1 MSLTS
6 PEYPVTNAPG
16 RDSDGSMHRR
26 ITRYALPAILLLL
39 LVIASLTTPGFFTF
53 DNLRAVLINSSI
65 VGIVAVSMTPVTL
78 SGNFFSLGAAQST
91 MLSALIFLS
100 AVGGGQPIW
109 VGVMV
114 SLIVLIVIGALQAIV
129 VAAGL
134 NPIITTLAAGSVI
147 FGVATFVTGGRV
159 VTANGADISWIATES
174 WAGLPLPVYAFFIV
188 TLVVTLLVKRTV
200 AGRRVSLLGANSA
213 AAAVSGISA
222 WTTTLWAF
230 LIMSVGMALAGV
242 LVAGQ
247 LGQITTSDLSSLTI
261 DTVAAVLV
269 GGTAI
274 QGGDGSPLRSAVGAL
289 IIVILGNV
297 MVLQGFPTGIRTL
310 GVGLLV
316 VIVVSVLHLTRK
328 AAAR

>member
-1 MSLTS
+1 MSSTKDSLPRQS
-6 PEYPVTNAPG
+6 AQRSAFSGKALSRVTE
-16 RDSDGSMHRR
+16 
-26 ITRYALPAILLLL
+26 YALPAVLG
-39 LVIASLTTPGFFTF
+39 LVVLAASLSTPAFFTF
-53 DNLRAVLINSSI
+53 DNLRAVLINTSI

-91 MLSALIFLS
+91 MLSALIFLTAVS
-100 AVGGGQPIW
+100 AGQPVV
-109 VGVMV
+109 VG
-114 SLIVLIVIGALQAIV
+114 LIAVLVVLTVIGMVQAIV

-147 FGVATFVTGGRV
+147 FGVATLATGGRV

-174 WAGLPLPVYAFFIV
+174 WAGLPLPVYAFFVV
-188 TLVVTLLVKRTV
+188 TLVVAFLVKYTV
-200 AGRRVSLLGANSA
+200 TGRRVSLLGANSETA
-213 AAAVSGISA
+213 TVSGISPWA
-222 WTTTLWAF
+222 STLWAF
-230 LIMSVGMALAGV
+230 VIMSVGMAIAGV

-247 LGQITTSDLSSLTI
+247 LGQITTSDLSSLTV

-274 QGGDGSPLRSAVGAL
+274 QGGEGSPLRSAVGAL

-297 MVLQGFPTGIRTL
+297 MVLQGLPTGIRTL

-328 AAAR
+328 AVAR